1 MPAAPEAQIPGEPE
15 VPVAQPSFMMP
26 TTVGSPG
33 AQMPIGQ
40 PSMETTPLFLAPTQP
55 VGEGPAS
62 PFAFVGGFAAGLVA
76 GAATVYSLLKST
88 GQKVSAETRRLEL
101 GMLNSQIVES
111 TALAPYRADATSR
124 STALPALGRQF
135 GAMNTGPG
143 RKRVV
148 VNMSAME
155 KLGGFLDNETKLA
168 VSRLNK
174 RAQQAFSAATA
185 ASITLH
191 AEAVHAKT
199 VLGINGALD
208 FGALAGDQ
216 PGGEGT
222 GKALGVNDDSL
233 GFVLLGV
240 PVVLGFLF
248 NQWQGYQDDDDDF
261 FDTYDSRRTDK
272 DLTNRN
278 R

>member
-40 PSMETTPLFLAPTQP
+40 PSMETTPLFLAPTHP

-62 PFAFVGGFAAGLVA
+62 PFAFFGGFAAGLVA

-111 TALAPYRADATSR
+111 TALAPYQADATSR

-143 RKRVV
+143 RMPVV

-155 KLGGFLDNETKLA
+155 KLGGFLDNETKLQMT
-168 VSRLNK
+168 RLNK
-174 RAQQAFSAATA
+174 RAHQAFSAATA
-185 ASITLH
+185 AAVTLH
-191 AEAVHAKT
+191 AEAAHAKS
-199 VLGINGALD
+199 VLGVNGALD

-222 GKALGVNDDSL
+222 GKALGINDDSL

-248 NQWQGYQDDDDDF
+248 NQWQGYQDDEDDF
-261 FDTYDSRRTDK
+261 FDTSDSRRTDK